1 MREIKFRAWSKL
13 DKQMIVHNPIDT
25 KRFIID
31 MNGNIGCMDL
41 DTMKWSGIIPDQY
54 VEIMRY
60 TGLKDKNG
68 KEIYEGDILE
78 RKFSGLGNELGD
90 RTFVS
95 WDRYR
100 FVQNW
105 VMKFKRNLKNS
116 ADLGKWFKSQKQFKL
131 DLDAHLNDFEVV
143 GNIYENPELLK
154 G

>member
-1 MREIKFRAWSKL
+1 MSKFRAWDKIDEKL
-13 DKQMIVHNPIDT
+13 WNVVSIDFIKGEVTLLNEYT
-25 KRFIID
+25 KESYIRE
-31 MNGNIGCMDL
+31 MDE
-41 DTMKWSGIIPDQY
+41 
-54 VEIMRY
+54 VELMRY

-143 GNIYENPELLK
+143 GNIYENSELLK

>member
-1 MREIKFRAWSKL
+1 MSKFRAWDKIDEKL
-13 DKQMIVHNPIDT
+13 WNVVSIDFIKGEVTLLNEYT
-25 KRFIID
+25 KESYIRE
-31 MNGNIGCMDL
+31 MDE
-41 DTMKWSGIIPDQY
+41 
-54 VEIMRY
+54 VELMRY

-90 RTFVS
+90 RIFVS

-143 GNIYENPELLK
+143 GNIYESPELLK

>member
-1 MREIKFRAWSKL
+1 MREIKFRAWHKNANYMCMNATIDLL
-13 DKQMIVHNPIDT
+13 DRDYLVVMQ
-25 KRFIID
+25 
-31 MNGNIGCMDL
+31 
-41 DTMKWSGIIPDQY
+41 
-54 VEIMRY
+54 Y

-116 ADLGKWFKSQKQFKL
+116 ADLGNWFKFQKQFKL

-154 G
+154 GQNILLTSGKW